1 MTTPSR
7 HLTRRTVKEGLDTLD
22 PVRDNPDKPDKPD
35 KDEQAVPQDTRRP
48 STSQPENPRA
58 TTEDP
63 PKTPAAR
70 KGTPRAK
77 TPRVTRSHTP
87 TTARTA
93 KTTRGRKATP
103 AQEKSPRRL
112 PKITESDES
121 FEPDPEPKRRQR
133 SQDPTYKP
141 SKVESQDSEDV
152 QTTTT
157 DKTNRR
163 KKGRSATPKRPVPAQ
178 ATANH
183 GDDNTTRQQS
193 VMESIER
200 DETDATPDHPTH
212 SHKSKNT
219 PNDPEDD
226 SSAPE
231 PMDTEDEDAFHLP
244 SLPPRPRRPRPDQWF
259 HRQAEFEN
267 LGGEVP
273 LKSALKRPAEERGE
287 ERSEPKPKK
296 VRVTTPLKSP
306 EWQRVYLSP
315 DPLSSATDS
324 LFGEILSTPRRLEIA
339 HIGALFVQLQEDTQ
353 RLAQKHFYYDL
364 TDEEEKA
371 WPLELLK
378 WHHKALMKSATF
390 LVDGDKIGWRNLF
403 TKKEHRIPLIMAII
417 AHMLNEQIFKHTAFS
432 FTETTGLDQL
442 QYIDEKYIH
451 YDAFIRGM
459 HRANLLADLMARR
472 SFPVDHQEG
481 LITASQALVNS
492 IYALLEP
499 LLPPHLF
506 SPSRSKKTNT
516 LDLRRPWWQDPT
528 GRLNKLDPYEH
539 ERASF
544 YRQEI
549 LFDLKSLV
557 QKSIALHLCIRLTA
571 SDGTV
576 IKITRNP
583 GKGSTYV
590 EDGPQILVNNH
601 WCQSQPRETHEEL
614 IVKMN
619 CWPRVEA
626 YVPHGLN
633 LEEYEQAYKHHL
645 ESGVRGGSSDEN
657 SFKDLEDWFESY
669 RSELPFLPPEL
680 QIDPE
685 TGVPATT
692 PTPVPVPASAPVT
705 TPGTEWDYRL
715 ALKAARSKPRDG
727 QDPAPTD
734 FTTTTTTKDPNSGPQ
749 RGSYVTYY
757 PAIAPARVYCNWDVP
772 DRMTQ
777 PLDAAVDEFRKSSI
791 RFSIED
797 FAINNINGASYMIYR
812 SGFDEKWPWWVG
824 SALIALT
831 WYLYPTAGGG
841 GGSGGSS
848 SSSNS
853 AAQLRKDVVE
863 KLLWMPG
870 GMSALKAASRGVD
883 SIRQYV
889 ENVQQTMQSFRH
901 VVRSSTTVGV
911 GTIKSAATGTT
922 NSAAAKTTQSVIAV
936 TLNLANVASRSTKNI
951 SRASKSVR

>member
-22 PVRDNPDKPDKPD
+22 PIRDDPDKPD
-35 KDEQAVPQDTRRP
+35 KDQQAVPQDTRRA
-48 STSQPENPRA
+48 STTQPENPPA

-63 PKTPAAR
+63 PKTPAA
-70 KGTPRAK
+70 KKATPRAK

-93 KTTRGRKATP
+93 KTTRVRKATP

-121 FEPDPEPKRRQR
+121 FEPDPEPKKKRR

-152 QTTTT
+152 QKTKT
-157 DKTNRR
+157 DKTNQR
-163 KKGRSATPKRPVPAQ
+163 KKGRSSTPKRPLPAQ
-178 ATANH
+178 ATTDH

-193 VMESIER
+193 VMESIEH
-200 DETDATPDHPTH
+200 DEPDATPDHPTH
-212 SHKSKNT
+212 SHRSKNT

-226 SSAPE
+226 DSASE
-231 PMDTEDEDAFHLP
+231 PMDTEDSDAFDLP

-287 ERSEPKPKK
+287 EPREPKSKK

-364 TDEEEKA
+364 TEEEEKA

-378 WHHKALMKSATF
+378 WHHKALMKSAAF

-451 YDAFIRGM
+451 YDAFIRGK

-506 SPSRSKKTNT
+506 SPSRSKTTNT

-528 GRLNKLDPYEH
+528 GRLNKLDAYEH

-557 QKSIALHLCIRLTA
+557 QKSVALHLCIRLTA

-583 GKGSTYV
+583 GKGSPYV
-590 EDGPQILVNNH
+590 EDGPQILVNSQ
-601 WCQSQPRETHEEL
+601 WCQSEPRDTHEEL

-680 QIDPE
+680 QTDPE
-685 TGVPATT
+685 TGVPA
-692 PTPVPVPASAPVT
+692 PV

-715 ALKAARSKPRDG
+715 ALQAARSGSSKPRDDE
-727 QDPAPTD
+727 DPPTD
-734 FTTTTTTKDPNSGPQ
+734 FTTKHPNSGPQ

-772 DRMTQ
+772 DRLTQ
-777 PLDAAVDEFRKSSI
+777 PLDAAVDEIRQSSI

-812 SGFDEKWPWWVG
+812 SGFDEQWPWWVG

-831 WYLYPTAGGG
+831 WYLYPAGG
-841 GGSGGSS
+841 S
-848 SSSNS
+848 
-853 AAQLRKDVVE
+853 AQLRKDVVE

-870 GMSALKAASRGVD
+870 GMRALKAASRGVD

-889 ENVQQTMQSFRH
+889 ENEQQTMESLRH
-901 VVRSSTTVGV
+901 VVLHPSTVGAAV
-911 GTIKSAATGTT
+911 IKSATGATD
-922 NSAAAKTTQSVIAV
+922 SAAAKMSQSAMSV
-936 TLNLANVASRSTKNI
+936 TLNLADLASRSTKKNV